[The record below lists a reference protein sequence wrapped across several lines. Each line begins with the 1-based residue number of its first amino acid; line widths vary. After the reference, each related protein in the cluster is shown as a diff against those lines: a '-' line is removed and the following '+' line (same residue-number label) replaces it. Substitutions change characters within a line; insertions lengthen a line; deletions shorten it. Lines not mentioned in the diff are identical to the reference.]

1 MVDMGNIWDRTTA
14 FIGDHLRAVMPVAL
28 LALLLPTAV
37 SNLVWGAAQRCD
49 GTVSPL
55 VAAIVSVVLVLPT
68 LWAQLALTAVVLTPA
83 GEAAGARREATAG
96 FGRAVVAMLVVFAA
110 FAIASIPLVLAMH
123 AGGTA
128 AVHTGCGAGPAA
140 AADGHPGW
148 FVPLYGIALAIA
160 AAIVSVRLTM
170 LYPVVIAERR
180 AVAAIGRAFRLSR
193 GIVWKLIGVW
203 LVFILVYAVAAL
215 AASTGLGA
223 VFRLLA
229 PNAGPFGV
237 TTILVAL
244 LAAAV
249 RTAFTVIV
257 ATFAALLYAAVTGAG
272 AARPPR

>member
-14 FIGDHLRAVMPVAL
+14 FIGEHARAVLPIAL

-68 LWAQLALTAVVLTPA
+68 LWAQLALTAVALMP
-83 GEAAGARREATAG
+83 GSGAAGAGREATGG

-110 FAIASIPLVLAMH
+110 FAVASIPLVLAMH
-123 AGGTA
+123 AGGMA
-128 AVHTGCGAGPAA
+128 VVHTGCSAEPA

-160 AAIVSVRLTM
+160 AAFVSVRLTM

-215 AASTGLGA
+215 AASTGLGT

-272 AARPPR
+272 AARTPR